1 MLERSHRLKVG
12 EEGIVG
18 YVTGSGQP
26 RIAVDTGAEAIYFKN
41 PDLPGTRSE
50 LTLPLIIND
59 HVIGA
64 LDVQSEQPHAFSE
77 DDILVLGTLA
87 DQVAV
92 AIQNATLFSET
103 QKTLIEA
110 QTAYQKFVEIG
121 WKEFMQHSTLVG
133 YQFVSNTINPLKIP
147 LDRPEINSVLESG
160 QALTTGVSE
169 DKSSIPTLTV
179 PIKVR
184 GETIGVLD
192 IRALHTDRE
201 WAQTD
206 IATVQTIVDRLA
218 FALENAR
225 LIDESQKRAARE
237 RAISDMTTRIGSSI
251 DVDTI
256 LQQTVQELGRL
267 IGNSEVVIQ
276 IGSENNK

>member
-1 MLERSHRLKVG
+1 
-12 EEGIVG
+12 
-18 YVTGSGQP
+18 
-26 RIAVDTGAEAIYFKN
+26 
-41 PDLPGTRSE
+41 
-50 LTLPLIIND
+50 
-59 HVIGA
+59 
-64 LDVQSEQPHAFSE
+64 
-77 DDILVLGTLA
+77 
-87 DQVAV
+87 
-92 AIQNATLFSET
+92 
-103 QKTLIEA
+103 
-110 QTAYQKFVEIG
+110 
-121 WKEFMQHSTLVG
+121 MQHSTQVG
-133 YQFVSNTINPLKIP
+133 YQFASNTINPLKIP

-160 QALTTGVSE
+160 QTLTTGVSE
-169 DKSSIPTLTV
+169 DNSSIPTLTV

-206 IATVQTIVDRLA
+206 IATAQTIVDRLA

-237 RAISDMTTRIGSSI
+237 RAISDMTTKIGSSV